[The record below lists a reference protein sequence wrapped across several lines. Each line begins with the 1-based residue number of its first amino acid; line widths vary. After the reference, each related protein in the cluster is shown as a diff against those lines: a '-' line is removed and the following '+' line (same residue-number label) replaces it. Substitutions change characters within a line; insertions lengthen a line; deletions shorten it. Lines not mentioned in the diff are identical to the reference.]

1 MRLPR
6 RFAPRNDR
14 KGNKMNDKKWKTS
27 ISGIVDGEVHIHGY
41 KITDLIDQV
50 SFTDA
55 IWLELKGELPNEKE
69 KAMLDSILISTIDNG
84 MGPPSVTNARNSASA
99 GNPMQASVAAG
110 VLGIGEYH
118 GGAIEE
124 CARLLQMGMS
134 AEALIEKVIGSGD
147 RIPGFGHKVYKDED
161 PRATQ
166 IFEKAKSLGFFGEHC
181 ELAQDVEKVLEEKKG
196 KKIVINVDGAIA
208 AVVSD
213 MGFDYRLGK
222 GFFIIGRVVGL
233 IAHIFEEIVREKP
246 FRRISDEEIEYD
258 GTPARKI
265 TK

>member
-1 MRLPR
+1 M
-6 RFAPRNDR
+6 
-14 KGNKMNDKKWKTS
+14 DKKWKTS
-27 ISGIVDGEVHIHGY
+27 ISGIVDGETLIHGY

-55 IWLELKGELPNEKE
+55 IWLELKGELPTEKE
-69 KAMLDSILISTIDNG
+69 RAMLNGILISTMDNG

-99 GNPMQASVAAG
+99 GNPVQAAVAAG
-110 VLGIGEYH
+110 VLGVGEHH

-134 AEALIEKVIGSGD
+134 APALVEKVISSGD

-166 IFEKAKSLGFFGEHC
+166 IFNKAKELGFFGEHC
-181 ELAQDVEKVLEEKKG
+181 ELVKEVEKVLEEKKG
-196 KKIVINVDGAIA
+196 KRIVINVDGAIA

-222 GFFIIGRVVGL
+222 GFFLIGRVVGL
-233 IAHIFEEIVREKP
+233 VAHIFEEM
-246 FRRISDEEIEYD
+246 EYD
-258 GTPARKI
+258 GEPLRKLPS
-265 TK
+265 

>member
-1 MRLPR
+1 M
-6 RFAPRNDR
+6 
-14 KGNKMNDKKWKTS
+14 DKKWKTA
-27 ISGIVDGEVHIHGY
+27 ISGIIDGEVHIHGY
-41 KITDLIDQV
+41 KITELIDKV

-55 IWLELKGELPNEKE
+55 IFLELKGELPTDKE
-69 KAMLDSILISTIDNG
+69 RAMLDGILISTIDNG
-84 MGPPSVTNARNSASA
+84 VGPPSITNARNSASA

-110 VLGIGEYH
+110 VLGVGEAH

-134 AEALIEKVIGSGD
+134 AKALIEKVISGGD
-147 RIPGFGHKVYKDED
+147 RIPGFGHKIYKDED

-166 IFEKAKSLGFFGEHC
+166 IFAKAKELGFFGEHC
-181 ELAQDVEKVLEEKKG
+181 ELVKTVESELEALKG

-222 GFFIIGRVVGL
+222 GFFLIGRVAGL
-233 IAHIFEEIVREKP
+233 VAHIFEEWVREKP
-246 FRRISDEEIEYD
+246 FRRISGEEIEYD
-258 GTPARKI
+258 GVPPRKI
-265 TK
+265 PT

>member
-1 MRLPR
+1 MT
-6 RFAPRNDR
+6 
-14 KGNKMNDKKWKTS
+14 DKKWKTS
-27 ISGIVDGEVHIHGY
+27 IAGIVDGETVIHGY
-41 KITDLIDQV
+41 QITDLIDKV
-50 SFTDA
+50 NLTDA
-55 IWLELKGELPNEKE
+55 IWLELKGELPNDKE
-69 KAMLDSILISTIDNG
+69 RAMFDAILISTIDNG
-84 MGPPSVTNARNSASA
+84 LGPPSVTNARNSASA
-99 GNPMQASVAAG
+99 GNPMQAAVAAG

-134 AEALIEKVIGSGD
+134 AEKLVEKIVGSGD

-166 IFEKAKSLGFFGEHC
+166 IFTKAKSLVFFGEYC
-181 ELAQDVEKVLEEKKG
+181 KLATAVEAELEKVKG

-208 AVVSD
+208 AVSSD

-233 IAHIFEEIVREKP
+233 VAHIYEEIVREKP
-246 FRRISDEEIEYD
+246 FRRVSEEEIEYD
-258 GTPARKI
+258 GTPKRKLD
-265 TK
+265 T

>member
-1 MRLPR
+1 M
-6 RFAPRNDR
+6 
-14 KGNKMNDKKWKTS
+14 DKKWKTS
-27 ISGIVDGEVHIHGY
+27 ISGIVDGETLIHGY

-55 IWLELKGELPNEKE
+55 IWLELKGELPTEKE
-69 KAMLDSILISTIDNG
+69 RAMLNGILISTMDNG

-99 GNPMQASVAAG
+99 GNPVQAAVAAG
-110 VLGIGEYH
+110 VLGVGEHH

-134 AEALIEKVIGSGD
+134 APALVEKVISSGD

-166 IFEKAKSLGFFGEHC
+166 IFNKAKELGFFGEHC
-181 ELAQDVEKVLEEKKG
+181 ELVKEVEKVLEEKKG
-196 KKIVINVDGAIA
+196 KRIVINVDGAIA

-222 GFFIIGRVVGL
+222 GFFLIGRVVGL
-233 IAHIFEEIVREKP
+233 VAHIFEEMVREKP
-246 FRRISDEEIEYD
+246 YRRIADEEIEYD
-258 GTPARKI
+258 GEPLRKLPS
-265 TK
+265 